1 MQVKHHQISITMDL
15 AALQRALNIPTADS
29 APIEHTATLPLE
41 IKRRG
46 VEMKLVIPGKQPDPV
61 PNQKNDLFRLVAK
74 AHTWFKD
81 ITSGKVTNV
90 QDIARCE
97 NIDLGD
103 VSRILPLAFLAPDIV
118 EAIADNKQPDDLT
131 AHRLKRIAKLPVD
144 WQQQRTLLGVPEV
157 N

>member
-1 MQVKHHQISITMDL
+1 
-15 AALQRALNIPTADS
+15 
-29 APIEHTATLPLE
+29 
-41 IKRRG
+41 
-46 VEMKLVIPGKQPDPV
+46 MKLVIQGKQPDPG

-81 ITSGKVTNV
+81 ITSGKVV
-90 QDIARCE
+90 SIQDIARRE

-118 EAIADNKQPDDLT
+118 EAIAKNKQPEDLT
-131 AHRLKRIAKLPVD
+131 AHRLKRIAKLPLD
-144 WQQQRTLLGVPEV
+144 WQQKRALLGFPEV